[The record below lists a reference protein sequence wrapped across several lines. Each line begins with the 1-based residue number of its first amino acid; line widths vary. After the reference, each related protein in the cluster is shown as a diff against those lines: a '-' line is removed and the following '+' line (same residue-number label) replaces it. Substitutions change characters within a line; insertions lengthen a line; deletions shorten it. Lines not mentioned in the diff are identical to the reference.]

1 MGGNPIRLN
10 APQQGVKTEQYVQ
23 PGAGENQPVQVQLG
37 NDVHNLSPV
46 EPNPQQANPVVVPP
60 LFSERLEAN
69 ALNVARQNLGLPQE
83 PPGQPQSLDERKVA
97 PGDPQRQGEHL
108 HFDVGKGFCAN
119 GAVQTGVGDFEVIE
133 ADPVEEPANLAKGE
147 AKVVATDFEAIKA
160 LLASGK
166 RGAGQFSV
174 NRQTHALTTVNDNVL
189 SFLNPKSNPLMSGLV
204 STPAE
209 NKSIRKVVRDALL
222 GEVTKLRE
230 EIVMQKTAVT
240 GNDPASQR
248 VRDAFDALLG
258 HLAATADGIKKS
270 IVPPEAS
277 KQTAALDKAGV
288 QALADELAE
297 IGKALQTPPDVKSVA
312 DYKQALD
319 EYGKTL
325 DGYQSVL
332 DANKRNL
339 ETNKAN
345 QTKNEQA
352 LAGYEKTCA
361 EMISTAKADYE
372 RNCAEERASRRKTA
386 ADGHRAEHD
395 GKVKEYNAFVKS
407 REDGMKAHLSDL
419 KAKYGT
425 DKFDS
430 LDHLRKNV
438 FSQEPSSNWFN
449 NFIQVN
455 KQGNLQY
462 YGYFYYRSYAE
473 DGNFNKAARQQLQAS
488 LAHALWEAGLEND
501 EYGQGLIAELGGDS
515 LEKAL
520 DYKANYNTV
529 KAVFDLIDQDGK
541 RAPGEYKPLTEEE
554 LSAQVQYD
562 PPPFDPA
569 SVQLPPKP
577 QLLDTAELN
586 ELPPLGK
593 LPPEPVLGQKP
604 AGNGVDSL
612 LGELALAKQEQKLSG
627 LRERIPE
634 LKTRQ
639 TALAQEGLLLQE
651 NLLRKKYGV
660 KSFQPVFKLIQEKD
674 CFRDAG
680 TRGWS
685 SVRLLGEEGMLT
697 YQSESRL
704 NLKYTQMSE
713 AQNKTIRNQLMAS
726 LERETWRAGLADS
739 KRMQTFLAHAA
750 KTLQLG
756 NPEAMG
762 QKLDYVDAF
771 ELLHEFQM
779 SVAAEN
785 PAFVAAEVADS
796 ASNKPVKNQGAA
808 VAEAPK
814 AGAAANV
821 QPGEVRPAG
830 VPSSLGSLGLSYAQ
844 FGGQLL
850 NPLVEHLFD
859 GMGVSLSGISLSGDK
874 DGLKL
879 EIKTFD
885 ASDMGVV
892 ANDGLLAKYENVTIP
907 IKAKWN
913 DGRLSFELGKLG
925 CADPAKAERLN
936 TLVKIARESGV
947 LGGLEMPKGMSV
959 ESGNA
964 LGVVCDFRQM
974 DVAMLADMGFGSNLA
989 ETIGGVRFSE
999 KGVMVDFGKAD
1010 NPLKLP
1016 QLDEKSGAMDIHLN
1030 VSTILNRCQGFLT
1043 RMMRDGMGVEVGEIG
1058 VSTTADG
1065 IVKFSLKNAMVLEG
1079 GWLRRFD
1086 LAFIKNLELE
1096 IRPTLNAETGLLEI
1110 SLENLNV
1117 QTGGGFG
1124 GMLVG
1129 FASRFADY
1137 ALSWAVSYAPNMV
1150 CQKERGNA
1158 KAKVSL
1164 ALPNL
1169 MPEQFAFLGTQTLT
1183 KFAVSEKGIA
1193 IGIGMEPK
1201 PIRFAKPQPVAPV
1214 APKAPE
1220 APVAPEAP
1228 AKPVVPPPAG
1238 DLKRLGHLG
1247 TVGVSYKSF
1256 TDEILRPL
1264 MAQVAMDLGI
1274 DVRGLSLSGSSGG
1287 LRLNLSRLDLQG
1299 MLAKLGDSS
1308 SPTVRGLLKAFKWQK
1323 FDNVSIPISAQW
1335 NAQAGKLEF
1344 ALGEIEG
1351 TSADGA
1357 TLNRLVQDLRAS
1369 GLLRALP
1376 ASGVMA
1382 VVDEA
1387 NQPLKLSFDLSSA
1400 SVKELKSMGFNERLM
1415 DNVGDIR
1422 FRPEGVSLDIGA
1434 PRPRGAEVESP
1445 GVANSALNAEVDIGA
1460 IVANN
1465 QERIKNKLQDLGIRV
1480 QNVRVRTAAS
1490 DGTLT
1495 VDLDQTNFDGLM
1507 DSWKSYGWY
1516 YKLAK
1521 PFLRTPGMSIKLRP
1535 SFDPATG
1542 KTTLAIVDFS
1552 VKGVLGPLTAFI
1564 GKRLV
1569 GPSWLSAMAPNLLSN
1584 EKAGKGELVRVAF
1597 TSSNLLP
1604 SALAGFGSQKISGL
1618 KVTNR
1623 GLAVGVGT
1631 NWRTEL
1637 LKDNQ
1642 ATQQS
1647 IQLQFARTRQRIAEL
1662 LRNPEF
1668 IDRYGSVLRYL
1679 TALAGILD
1687 RGVPTNF
1694 LRERCEDIRNARL
1707 EHAEEIR
1714 QGWRQIQE
1722 LVKNENFRRRF
1733 NADDVTAASFPDV
1746 EDLAA
1751 ALFTTLREE

>member
-1 MGGNPIRLN
+1 MGGKSVDLN
-10 APQQGVKTEQYVQ
+10 APLQGIKPEQYVQ
-23 PGAGENQPVQVQLG
+23 PGTGENQPVQVQLG
-37 NDVHNLSPV
+37 NDMHGLLPV
-46 EPNPQQANPVVVPP
+46 ESNPQLSNQIAVNPPFPEQVNP
-60 LFSERLEAN
+60 N
-69 ALNVARQNLGLPQE
+69 TLNVSQQNLGLPQE
-83 PPGQPQSLDERKVA
+83 PLGPPQPVDNRKLA
-97 PGDPQRQGEHL
+97 AGEMKL
-108 HFDVGKGFCAN
+108 
-119 GAVQTGVGDFEVIE
+119 
-133 ADPVEEPANLAKGE
+133 AD
-147 AKVVATDFEAIKA
+147 TDFKTIVA

-166 RGAGQFSV
+166 PGEGQFSLDPK
-174 NRQTHALTTVNDNVL
+174 THTITTVNDNVL
-189 SFLNPKSNPLMSGLV
+189 SFLNPQTNPSLSGLV
-204 STPAE
+204 CTPVE
-209 NKSIRKVVRDALL
+209 NKSIRLTVRDALL
-222 GEVTKLRE
+222 GEVTKLRD
-230 EIVMQKTAVT
+230 EIAAQKTAVR
-240 GNDPASQR
+240 GDDPASRR
-248 VRDAFDALLG
+248 VRDALDALLG
-258 HLAATADGIKKS
+258 HLDAITVKIQDVILPSSA
-270 IVPPEAS
+270 V
-277 KQTAALDKAGV
+277 KQRGALYKAEV
-288 QALADELAE
+288 KAFADELAK

-361 EMISTAKADYE
+361 EMISKAKADYE
-372 RNCAEERASRRKTA
+372 KQCAA
-386 ADGHRAEHD
+386 
-395 GKVKEYNAFVKS
+395 S

-425 DKFDS
+425 DKFDDLAYLKS
-430 LDHLRKNV
+430 QIFTKAPQDATVESYLQLEGSTSGKLNYYPYHWLD
-438 FSQEPSSNWFN
+438 SSK
-449 NFIQVN
+449 I
-455 KQGNLQY
+455 
-462 YGYFYYRSYAE
+462 AE
-473 DGNFNKAARQQLQAS
+473 NNKAARQQLQAS
-488 LAHALWEAGLEND
+488 LAHALWQAGLEDD

-529 KAVFDLIDQDGK
+529 KAVFDLIDRDGK
-541 RAPGEYKPLTEEE
+541 QAPGEY
-554 LSAQVQYD
+554 
-562 PPPFDPA
+562 PPFDPA

-651 NLLRKKYGV
+651 NLLREKYGV

-685 SVRLLGEEGMLT
+685 SVRLLNAEGMLT

-785 PAFVAAEVADS
+785 PAFVAAEVGGS

-814 AGAAANV
+814 AGVAANV

-830 VPSSLGSLGLSYAQ
+830 APSSLGSLGLSYAQ

-964 LGVVCDFRQM
+964 LGVVCDFKQM

-1010 NPLKLP
+1010 DPLKLP
-1016 QLDEKSGAMDIHLN
+1016 QLDDKSGAMDVHLN
-1030 VSTILNRCQGFLT
+1030 VSTILDRCQGFLT

-1058 VSTTADG
+1058 ASTTADG
-1065 IVKFSLKNAMVLEG
+1065 IVKFSLTNAKVLEG
-1079 GWLRRFD
+1079 GWLRTFD
-1086 LAFIKNLELE
+1086 LDFIRNLELE

-1117 QTGGGFG
+1117 QTDGGFG

-1201 PIRFAKPQPVAPV
+1201 PIRFAKPQPVAPEVPV
-1214 APKAPE
+1214 AEPE
-1220 APVAPEAP
+1220 PVAPEV
-1228 AKPVVPPPAG
+1228 PVAEPRPVAPPPAV
-1238 DLKRLGHLG
+1238 DLKKLGHLG
-1247 TVGVSYKSF
+1247 TVGVSYRAF
-1256 TDEILRPL
+1256 TSEVLRPL
-1264 MAQVAMDLGI
+1264 LNQVATDLGI

-1299 MLAKLGDSS
+1299 MLAKLGDSF
-1308 SPTVRGLLKAFKWQK
+1308 SPTVQGLLKAFKWQK
-1323 FDNVSIPISAQW
+1323 FENVSIPISAQW
-1335 NAQAGKLEF
+1335 NAQTGKLEF
-1344 ALGEIEG
+1344 ELGDIEG
-1351 TSADGA
+1351 TAGADGA
-1357 TLNRLVQDLRAS
+1357 TLNQLVKDLRAS
-1369 GLLRALP
+1369 GLLRTLP
-1376 ASGVMA
+1376 ASGAMA
-1382 VVDEA
+1382 IVDKA
-1387 NQPLKLSFDLSSA
+1387 NQPLKLAFDLSSA
-1400 SVKELKSMGFNERLM
+1400 SVKELKAIGLNERLV

-1422 FRPEGVSLDIGA
+1422 FQQDGVSLDIGA
-1434 PRPRGAEVESP
+1434 PRPQAAANEAGP
-1445 GVANSALNAEVDIGA
+1445 GTSSLNAELDLGT
-1460 IVANN
+1460 IVSNN
-1465 QERIKNKLQDLGIRV
+1465 RERIKTALQGFGVRV
-1480 QNVRVRTAAS
+1480 QNVRVQTNAK

-1495 VDLDQTNFDGLM
+1495 VALDQTNFDGLF
-1507 DSWKSYGWY
+1507 DSWQSSGWY
-1516 YKLAK
+1516 YKLLK
-1521 PFLRTPGMSIKLRP
+1521 PFARTPGMSVKLRP

-1542 KTTLAIVDFS
+1542 KTTISVVDVS
-1552 VKGVLGPLTAFI
+1552 VKGILGPLTGFFV
-1564 GKRLV
+1564 KRFMR
-1569 GPSWLSAMAPNLLSN
+1569 PSWITAMAPGLLREEN
-1584 EKAGKGELVRVAF
+1584 AGKGELVRVAL
-1597 TSSNLLP
+1597 TPSNLLP
-1604 SALAGFGSQKISGL
+1604 SALAGFGSQTISGL

-1623 GLAVGVGT
+1623 GLAVGFGT
-1631 NWRTEL
+1631 DWRANL
-1637 LKDNQ
+1637 QKDNLAVQ
-1642 ATQQS
+1642 KS
-1647 IQLQFARTRQRIAEL
+1647 IQLQFAGTRSQIRRL
-1662 LRNPEF
+1662 LEDQVF
-1668 IDRYGSVLRYL
+1668 CGLYGPTRRYL
-1679 TALAGILD
+1679 STLSDILD
-1687 RGVPTNF
+1687 ETVSTKA
-1694 LRERCEDIRNARL
+1694 LRERCEAIRNARL
-1707 EHAEEIR
+1707 AQAEEIR
-1714 QGWRQIQE
+1714 QGWNRIQE
-1722 LVKNENFRRRF
+1722 LVADGEFRNRF
-1733 NADDVTAASFPDV
+1733 GVNGVTAKSFPDV
-1746 EDLAA
+1746 EDLANV
-1751 ALFTTLREE
+1751 LFTTLAEE